1 MKDANIARA
10 SAARSRTQRT
20 LERTERNDAS
30 FFREKRK
37 NEAANLEK
45 TLRLRELR
53 RARDLAE
60 REAAPPTLPAKSV
73 RKRIRSTVPKVAT
86 GD

>member
-10 SAARSRTQRT
+10 SAARGKTQRS

-45 TLRLRELR
+45 TLRLRDLR
-53 RARDLAE
+53 RARDIAE
-60 REAAPPTLPAKSV
+60 REAAPPALAPKSV
-73 RKRIRSTVPKVAT
+73 RKRVRTAAPKIAV
-86 GD
+86 GE

>member
-1 MKDANIARA
+1 MLMKDANVARA
-10 SAARSRTQRT
+10 SAARGKTQRS

-45 TLRLRELR
+45 TLRLRDLR
-53 RARDLAE
+53 RARGPCRTRSRSPDLG
-60 REAAPPTLPAKSV
+60 
-73 RKRIRSTVPKVAT
+73 I
-86 GD
+86 